1 MIASQPDISPST
13 RTLVVED
20 SFLLGLQ
27 MKTDLEQLGMEVLG
41 PVPSVQAAIDMID
54 QNPVDAAILDINLG
68 NETSFPVAHALQER
82 GIPFVFITGYDDM
95 ILDDKLLEGHALFR
109 KPIRMDTL
117 CEAVRRIA

>member
-1 MIASQPDISPST
+1 MD
-13 RTLVVED
+13 V
-20 SFLLGLQ
+20 
-27 MKTDLEQLGMEVLG
+27 
-41 PVPSVQAAIDMID
+41 IDMID

-95 ILDDKLLEGHALFR
+95 ILDDKLLEGHPLFR

>member
-1 MIASQPDISPST
+1 MIASEADTNRSI

-27 MKTDLEQLGMEVLG
+27 MKTDLEQLGMSVIG
-41 PVPSVQAAIDMID
+41 PVPNVRAAIDAID
-54 QNPVDAAILDINLG
+54 QQKVDAAILDINLG
-68 NETSFPVAHALQER
+68 KENSFPVAHALKER
-82 GIPFVFITGYDDM
+82 GIPFVFITGYDDL

-117 CEAVRRIA
+117 SEAVRRFG